1 VSTINYQTAGG
12 IIKTIYDT
20 EIKVDKQENEITSI
34 VSEQDVFA
42 TETQTNFTEI
52 YQNITDIILSVQKSG
67 GGNLLLNSVGFAT
80 DSLQDNSDV
89 QYYHLTFWDY
99 NPSYDIATH
108 GTVTSYSSSESQN
121 AGGISGQ
128 VIEMVGP
135 SILLKQRVNVAV
147 GAPLSFGMLVKNA
160 INAGDVTVTISN
172 DIDTFTI
179 SIDDTARHDW
189 DEYKLENFTSS
200 MSFLDVEIAA
210 TTTLTQF
217 QFTDLRLL
225 YGTTLQPWVQ
235 ASSEILAT
243 NVQFTKNGMKIFDN
257 VHETETQVTYN
268 EFSTRRKS
276 DDLVLFE
283 ADDSGVITNDLSIK
297 GSTNYYDSNGPM
309 IKQITIPRGSNLAG
323 VAFIKVVS

>member
-1 VSTINYQTAGG
+1 
-12 IIKTIYDT
+12 
-20 EIKVDKQENEITSI
+20 
-34 VSEQDVFA
+34 
-42 TETQTNFTEI
+42 
-52 YQNITDIILSVQKSG
+52 
-67 GGNLLLNSVGFAT
+67 
-80 DSLQDNSDV
+80 
-89 QYYHLTFWDY
+89 
-99 NPSYDIATH
+99 
-108 GTVTSYSSSESQN
+108 
-121 AGGISGQ
+121 
-128 VIEMVGP
+128 
-135 SILLKQRVNVAV
+135 
-147 GAPLSFGMLVKNA
+147 
-160 INAGDVTVTISN
+160 
-172 DIDTFTI
+172 
-179 SIDDTARHDW
+179 
-189 DEYKLENFTSS
+189 

-276 DDLVLFE
+276 DNLVLFE